1 MFVASDGYPSTKHR
15 WHLCRPAATCHLSNL
30 SPREKQEEKHNLSI
44 DNLSGQNRYK
54 YSTLFSLPHFVSLV
68 WYHQTHEKLPCV
80 LMNYS
85 VPSTMCWEKFNHQKQ
100 LIMKMYPPSPFE
112 LFFTTWSHNL
122 TTNLCVKVPW
132 KHSSRKYAQIHFTP
146 KALFGLRKH
155 FSVPA
160 FFVKLN
166 CFFFKFLYKFS
177 CFFIEFL
184 CSKGDLNKC
193 CYTACIIVITITC
206 VPEVVVS
213 RGFLIIP

>member
-1 MFVASDGYPSTKHR
+1 MTTCSLQVMATRPPNTDD
-15 WHLCRPAATCHLSNL
+15 RPAATCHLSNL

-112 LFFTTWSHNL
+112 LFFTT
-122 TTNLCVKVPW
+122 
-132 KHSSRKYAQIHFTP
+132 
-146 KALFGLRKH
+146 
-155 FSVPA
+155 
-160 FFVKLN
+160 
-166 CFFFKFLYKFS
+166 
-177 CFFIEFL
+177 
-184 CSKGDLNKC
+184 
-193 CYTACIIVITITC
+193 
-206 VPEVVVS
+206 
-213 RGFLIIP
+213 